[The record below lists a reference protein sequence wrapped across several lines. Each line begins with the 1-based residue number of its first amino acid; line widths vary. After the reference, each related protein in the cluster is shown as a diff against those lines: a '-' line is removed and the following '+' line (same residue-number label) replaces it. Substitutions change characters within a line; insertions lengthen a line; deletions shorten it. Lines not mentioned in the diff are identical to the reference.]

1 MAKIGWKG
9 LTTSLIYG
17 ALDLGIEIG
26 TQNNPNVMQGN
37 PLTWGDL
44 ERFIVVLGSG
54 IANMFTNMGTG
65 ITEPLFYSS
74 LPLAIRSVY
83 KLATNATSL
92 PGYSR
97 LASAAPARF
106 TPVPTVPPA
115 SVPTSGVPRATAAA
129 QRVFG

>member
-9 LTTSLIYG
+9 LTTSLVYG
-17 ALDLGIEIG
+17 ALDLGIEVG
-26 TQNNPNVMQGN
+26 TQSNPSVMAGN
-37 PLTWGDL
+37 PLSWGDL
-44 ERFIVVLGSG
+44 ERFIVLIGSG
-54 IANMFTNMGTG
+54 AANMFTNTGTG

-83 KLATNATSL
+83 KLAANATNV

-97 LASAAPARF
+97 PSMVTNRF

-115 SVPTSGVPRATAAA
+115 GVPSSGVPRATVAT

>member
-9 LTTSLIYG
+9 LTTSLVYG
-17 ALDLGIEIG
+17 ALDLGIEVG
-26 TQNNPNVMQGN
+26 TQSNPAVMTGN
-37 PLTWGDL
+37 PLSWGDL
-44 ERFIVVLGSG
+44 ERFIVLLGSG
-54 IANMFTNMGTG
+54 AANMFTNTGMG

-83 KLATNATSL
+83 RLAANATSV

-97 LASAAPARF
+97 AMVSTNRF
-106 TPVPTVPPA
+106 TPVPTVAPVG
-115 SVPTSGVPRATAAA
+115 VPSGGVPRATAAA